1 MYLSYDD
8 LLTGINTESL
18 NVITRNRDNADQA
31 IREAVAE
38 VRSYLCVRYDI
49 DSEFKKS
56 GDDRD
61 PMVFRMVRD
70 IALYRCYAISNP
82 SSMPEMRRRNYDDA
96 ISLLKSI
103 QGEKAALPGL
113 KRLDGDTD
121 GSNYVKYGGN
131 AKRRNK
137 WL

>member
-1 MYLSYDD
+1 MYLSFED
-8 LLTGINTESL
+8 LQTGINTESL
-18 NVITRNRDNADQA
+18 NVITRNKGNAEQA
-31 IREAVAE
+31 IREAEAE
-38 VRSYLCVRYDI
+38 VSGYLCVRYDI
-49 DSEFKKS
+49 RSELEKS

-61 PMVFRMVRD
+61 PTVFRLVRD

-82 SSMPEMRRRNYDDA
+82 ASMPEMRRRNYDDA

-103 QGEKAALPGL
+103 QAEKAALPGL
-113 KRLDGDTD
+113 NRLGGVNE

-131 AKRRNK
+131 KKRRNR

>member
-49 DSEFKKS
+49 DSELQKS
-56 GDDRD
+56 GNDRD

-82 SSMPEMRRRNYDDA
+82 ASMPEMRRRNYDDA
-96 ISLLKSI
+96 IVLLKEQETELCDRCGRI
-103 QGEKAALPGL
+103 RL
-113 KRLDGDTD
+113 K
-121 GSNYVKYGGN
+121 SNREVK
-131 AKRRNK
+131 
-137 WL
+137 

>member
-8 LLTGINTESL
+8 LLTGINSESL
-18 NVITRNRDNADQA
+18 NVITRNRDNAEQA

-38 VRSYLCVRYDI
+38 VKSYLSVRYDI
-49 DSEFKKS
+49 DNELMKS
-56 GDDRD
+56 GSDRD

-82 SSMPEMRRRNYDDA
+82 SSMPEIRRRNYEDT

-103 QGEKAALPGL
+103 QSEKAALPGL
-113 KRLDGDTD
+113 KRLDSDNG

-131 AKRRNK
+131 TKRKNK

>member
-1 MYLSYDD
+1 MYLLYDD
-8 LLTGINTESL
+8 LQTGINTESL
-18 NVITRNRDNADQA
+18 NVITRSRENAEQA

-38 VRSYLCVRYDI
+38 VRSYLCARYDI
-49 DSEFKKS
+49 EAELEKT

-82 SSMPEMRRRNYDDA
+82 TSMPEIRRRNYEDA
-96 ISLLKSI
+96 ISMLKSV

-113 KRLDGDTD
+113 ERLDGGNE

-131 AKRRNK
+131 TKRRNK